1 MKFHKILFSI
11 SLLILC
17 FISSISFSQ
26 TGNTNGQYD
35 DAIKQAYILLQYIQN
50 QDKNSL
56 KEKFTETSFQ
66 TKKEFSKM
74 LNSSN
79 IKWANNTINQNGIPE
94 KGDLLISGWKTVSK
108 ESQSTFYINITF
120 FFKGKNVK
128 YTNSDDHI
136 CFNFFKNQA
145 GEYCFNGI
153 MFFKKEDFIKAK
165 KITN

>member
-11 SLLILC
+11 TLLILSI
-17 FISSISFSQ
+17 ISSNCFSQ
-26 TGNTNGQYD
+26 TGNSNGQYD
-35 DAIKQAYILLQYIQN
+35 DAIKQAYILIQYIQN
-50 QDKNSL
+50 RDKNSL

-66 TKKEFSKM
+66 TKKEFRKI

-79 IKWANNTINQNGIPE
+79 IKWAINTIKTNGIPE
-94 KGDLLISGWKTVSK
+94 KNNLLISGWKTVSK
-108 ESQSTFYINITF
+108 ESKSTFYINITF
-120 FFKGKNVK
+120 FFKGNSVK

-153 MFFKKEDFIKAK
+153 MFFKKDDFVKAK